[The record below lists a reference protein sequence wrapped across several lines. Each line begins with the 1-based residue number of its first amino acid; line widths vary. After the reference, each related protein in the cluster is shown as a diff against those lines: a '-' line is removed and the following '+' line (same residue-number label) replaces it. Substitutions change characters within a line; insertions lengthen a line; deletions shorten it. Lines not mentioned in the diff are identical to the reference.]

1 VQIYGIDDRASVVI
15 ANTTPRQNMMKSSY
29 LSIGLFSITT
39 LSALFSLSFTPVSA
53 QCVMNDT
60 NIQFSMNG
68 SRKPTDRSNDVTQKS
83 SGVCV
88 GNSVSSTNTQVQV
101 GGTQRASQ
109 HRQSH
114 QEIIGGNS
122 SPTGINM
129 KPVKVR
135 TNVQIDVY
143 NAADRLR

>member
-1 VQIYGIDDRASVVI
+1 
-15 ANTTPRQNMMKSSY
+15 MKSSY
-29 LSIGLFSITT
+29 LSIGLFSIAT
-39 LSALFSLSFTPVSA
+39 LSALFSLPSTPVSA
-53 QCVMNDT
+53 QCVINDT
-60 NIQFSMNG
+60 NIQVAVNG
-68 SRKPTDRSNDVTQKS
+68 SRKPSNRSNDVTQNS
-83 SGVCV
+83 SGPCV

-114 QEIIGGNS
+114 QEISGGSGN
-122 SPTGINM
+122 PTGINI